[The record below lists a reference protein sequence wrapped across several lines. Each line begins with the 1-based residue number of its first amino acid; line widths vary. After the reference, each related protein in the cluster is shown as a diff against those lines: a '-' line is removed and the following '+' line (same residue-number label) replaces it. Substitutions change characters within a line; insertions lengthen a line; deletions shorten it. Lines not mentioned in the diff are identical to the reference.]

1 MMTTGNVEERLAKLE
16 YGVERQRAISDCH
29 RLMGRY
35 AYLHATHRMEDLYEL
50 FAKRPDTRVYFGEQG
65 YFEGPDAPSRAWG
78 SMRQEGGE
86 EPDRT
91 GELFFHPNESPYLEV
106 AGDLKTAKGV
116 WISDG
121 METGRNRVTG
131 QLDPHWAWGAYG
143 VDFINEDGEWKFWHF
158 HIYRLFAPHYNVSWV
173 EWEAD
178 APPSMMPRGQKFQL
192 KTDGPAVD
200 DRPYRANEVFVFKP
214 DPPDPYETW
223 DDTFSY

>member
-1 MMTTGNVEERLAKLE
+1 MATKSVEERLQRIEDILE
-16 YGVERQRAISDCH
+16 IQNI
-29 RLMGRY
+29 MGKY
-35 AYLHATHRMEDLYEL
+35 PYYVMAGMQAEIGEKF
-50 FAKRPDTRVYFGEQG
+50 FAKKASGIRVYFGEQG
-65 YFEGPDAPSRAWG
+65 YWEGPDAPQRAG
-78 SMRQEGGE
+78 GGVMAGGTEEERQARRVGMMAMHC
-86 EPDRT
+86 PIC
-91 GELFFHPNESPYLEV
+91 PVVEV
-106 AGDLKTAKGV
+106 ARDGKTAKGV

-121 METGRNRVTG
+121 METGRNSVTG

-143 VDFINEDGEWKFWHF
+143 VDFINEGGEWKFWHF

-214 DPPDPYETW
+214 DPPEPYETW
-223 DDTFSY
+223 DDTFTY